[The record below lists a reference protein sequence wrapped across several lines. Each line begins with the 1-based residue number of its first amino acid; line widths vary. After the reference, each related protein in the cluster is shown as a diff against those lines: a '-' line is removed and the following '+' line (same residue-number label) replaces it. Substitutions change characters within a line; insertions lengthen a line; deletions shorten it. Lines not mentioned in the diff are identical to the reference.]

1 MAKTTSQK
9 LRTYLDTGHK
19 IYAHNRYGTLR
30 EVNFRPKYDT
40 DRKPWLSEFGER
52 FDGTE
57 CFPLA
62 CANPDCRASVC
73 VSERENINGNG

>member
-9 LRTYLDTGHK
+9 LRTYLDTGHR
-19 IYAHNRYGTLR
+19 IYAHNSYGTLR
-30 EVNFRPKYDT
+30 EVGFRPNYPT
-40 DRKPWLSEFGER
+40 DRKPWVSAFGER

-62 CANPDCRASVC
+62 CNDVKCRASIC
-73 VSERENINGNG
+73 QEEL